1 MKRTFQAGI
10 NGRVYNVE
18 EDAYNLLRDYL
29 TQLRNAFPAEEGE
42 EIVSDIEARISEHF
56 DTIVSVDGREVITN
70 EDINRVI
77 TIMGRPEELQD
88 EADEI
93 GGDNA
98 GDRRA
103 AGGSTPPPP
112 PASFVADGKDPI
124 PAPAAIHKK
133 LFRDIRHKVFGGV
146 LAGLGQYL
154 DWDVTMLRL
163 LVVIATVAL
172 CGWSLFWTVILCYM
186 IAWMVIPPANTPL
199 RIIEMKGQPVTVN
212 TVGQTV
218 IDTAMPPEVP
228 LPSEGNSFTRTINS
242 AFGVIGRVLL
252 VLLGILSGIGAFVMA
267 IMAMVTI
274 VGMVVVNIPGGTGV
288 LDIFSVPE
296 VQPYIGGWMWTLTFI
311 AIMLPLLC
319 LTWLGMTSLFRTPR
333 MSLPTA
339 VTLLV
344 IEALLIVGAV
354 VLRGFLY

>member
-18 EDAYNLLRDYL
+18 EDAYNLLLDYL

-42 EIVSDIEARISEHF
+42 EIVGDIEARISEHF
-56 DTIVSVDGREVITN
+56 DTIVSVEGREVITN
-70 EDINRVI
+70 DDINRVI
-77 TIMGRPEELQD
+77 TIMGRPEQLQD

-93 GGDNA
+93 GGDPSEPRHRE
-98 GDRRA
+98 G
-103 AGGSTPPPP
+103 TPPPP
-112 PASFVADGKDPI
+112 PASIGADAEGSVPP
-124 PAPAAIHKK
+124 PAVVHKK

-154 DWDVTMLRL
+154 DWDVTVLRL
-163 LVVIATVAL
+163 LVVIATVVL
-172 CGWSLFWTVILCYM
+172 CGWSLFWTVILCYLV
-186 IAWMVIPPANTPL
+186 AWMVIPPANTPL

-218 IDTAMPPEVP
+218 IDTSVPPEVP
-228 LPSEGNSFTRTINS
+228 LPSEGNSFTRSINS

-252 VLLGILSGIGAFVMA
+252 VLIGILAGIGSFVMA
-267 IMAMVTI
+267 IMAMIII
-274 VGMVVVNIPGGTGV
+274 VGMLVADLPGGNGV
-288 LDIFSVPE
+288 LGIFSVPE
-296 VQPYIGGWMWTLTFI
+296 VQPYVGGWMWTLTLL

-319 LTWLGMTSLFRTPR
+319 LSWLGMTSLFRTPR
-333 MSLPTA
+333 ISAPTA
-339 VTLLV
+339 ITLLV

>member
-1 MKRTFQAGI
+1 M
-10 NGRVYNVE
+10 
-18 EDAYNLLRDYL
+18 
-29 TQLRNAFPAEEGE
+29 
-42 EIVSDIEARISEHF
+42 
-56 DTIVSVDGREVITN
+56 
-70 EDINRVI
+70 
-77 TIMGRPEELQD
+77 
-88 EADEI
+88 
-93 GGDNA
+93 
-98 GDRRA
+98 
-103 AGGSTPPPP
+103 
-112 PASFVADGKDPI
+112 
-124 PAPAAIHKK
+124 
-133 LFRDIRHKVFGGV
+133 FGGV

-218 IDTAMPPEVP
+218 IDTAVPPEVP
-228 LPSEGNSFTRTINS
+228 LPSEGNSFTRTLNS

-274 VGMVVVNIPGGTGV
+274 VGMVVVNIPGGAGV

-296 VQPYIGGWMWTLTFI
+296 VKPYIGGWMWTLTFV

-333 MSLPTA
+333 MSFPTA
-339 VTLLV
+339 ITLLV
-344 IEALLIVGAV
+344 IEAILIVGAV